1 MAELKEAGVHNNAFI
16 LNDEELNV
24 AISRAR
30 NGYLLYV
37 GDDVLPINL
46 HKKDDDFSVLTVS
59 GKDETIMLATHGDD
73 VHIHMNGEAYL
84 LKYRSPLDRL
94 AAKSRGAADDLIR
107 APMPGSIVALSAA
120 VGDVVSAGQTLLIME
135 SMKMEST
142 ILAPRDGVVATVNF
156 EKGQTFDRN
165 AVLLTLEE
173 KA

>member
-1 MAELKEAGVHNNAFI
+1 MAELKEVGVHNNAFV

-24 AISRAR
+24 AISRAK

-37 GDDVLPINL
+37 GNDVLPINL
-46 HKKDDDFSVLTVS
+46 HREDDDFFILTVS
-59 GKDETIMLATHGDD
+59 GQREAVMLAVHGDD
-73 VHIHMNGEAYL
+73 IHIHMDGEMYL
-84 LKYRSPLDRL
+84 LKYRNPLDRL
-94 AAKSRGAADDLIR
+94 AAKSRGAADDFIR
-107 APMPGSIVALSAA
+107 APMPGSIVSLNVA
-120 VGDVVSAGQTLLIME
+120 VGDTVSAGQILLIME

-142 ILAPRDGVVATVNF
+142 ILAPRDGVVVTVNF

>member
-1 MAELKEAGVHNNAFI
+1 MYNNAFV

-24 AISRAR
+24 AISRTK
-30 NGYLLYV
+30 NGYLLYI

-46 HKKDDDFSVLTVS
+46 HKENDDFSILTVL
-59 GKDETIMLATHGDD
+59 GKRQAVMLAVHGDD
-73 VHIHMNGEAYL
+73 VHIHMGGETYL
-84 LKYRSPLDRL
+84 LKYRNPLDRL
-94 AAKSRGAADDLIR
+94 AAKSRGAADDFIR
-107 APMPGSIVALSAA
+107 APMPGSIVSLNIAIGEA
-120 VGDVVSAGQTLLIME
+120 VSAGQTLLIME